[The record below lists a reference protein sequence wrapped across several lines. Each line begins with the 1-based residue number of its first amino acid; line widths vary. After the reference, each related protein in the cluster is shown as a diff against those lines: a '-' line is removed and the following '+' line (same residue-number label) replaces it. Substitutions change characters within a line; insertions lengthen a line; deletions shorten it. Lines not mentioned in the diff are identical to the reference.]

1 MADDDETVVVLEGEQ
16 ATEEPNTSERPRNA
30 DGTFA
35 PAFAGAGSGRPEPAE
50 DLAEQFKALQR
61 EAEGNRHARDE
72 AVRRAQAL
80 EQEAIRARNSEAQ
93 ARSQVAGSQYE
104 SIVSGIAAA
113 DAEAQA
119 AEQEYAKAYDAG
131 DALAMAKAQRKMA
144 AAESQKVYLGAGKS
158 DLEARHQ
165 AASEA
170 PPQRRAEPAERRAS
184 GDPVE
189 AFLQSRTEPTRNW
202 LRAHPEHARAFALNM
217 AGGASTEDVRRASK
231 LTAAHNDAL
240 AEGID
245 PDTPAYFSHLEAYIA
260 PREAPQKTPASAG
273 AGSNGATQQSQSRRR
288 SSVPV
293 APVQASSGGTQGGGP
308 TVRLSKGEV
317 EAATDGLTLVWNYD
331 DPSPEKKFKKG
342 DAIGIREM
350 AKRKLEM
357 QKQGAYD
364 KSIAE

>member
-1 MADDDETVVVLEGEQ
+1 MQMADDDETVVVLEGEQ
-16 ATEEPNTSERPRNA
+16 TTTDQTQTVTTERARNA

-35 PAFAGAGSGRPEPAE
+35 AIQKTEPAE
-50 DLAEQFKALQR
+50 ELAEQFKALQR
-61 EAEGNRHARDE
+61 ESEGNKHARDE
-72 AVRRAQAL
+72 ALRRAQAL
-80 EQEAIRARNSEAQ
+80 EQETIRARHGEAQ

-119 AEQEYAKAYDAG
+119 AEQEYAKAYDSG
-131 DALAMAKAQRKMA
+131 DAIAMAKAQRKMA
-144 AAESQKVYLGAGKS
+144 AAESQKVYLGATKS
-158 DLEARHQ
+158 DLEARHSSPG
-165 AASEA
+165 SEA
-170 PPQRRAEPAERRAS
+170 PPQRRAESAERWPS

-217 AGGASTEDVRRASK
+217 AGGASTEDVRRANK

-245 PDTPAYFSHLEAYIA
+245 ADTPAYFSHLESFIGPKQA
-260 PREAPQKTPASAG
+260 EKTNG
-273 AGSNGATQQSQSRRR
+273 AGDGTRPPNSKRR

-331 DPSPEKKFKKG
+331 DPSPQKKFRKG
-342 DAIGIREM
+342 DPIGIQEM
-350 AKRKLEM
+350 ARRKLEM
-357 QKQGAYD
+357 QKQGLYD
-364 KSIAE
+364 KSVAE